1 MEEILVVVRYGLL
14 PPANEVWGKVI
25 SLQACVCPQER
36 EYLTRY
42 THPPTRGADTT
53 PPGADTPGT
62 RYTPRSTH
70 PQDQVLPTG
79 PGTPPT
85 QDQVHPPPGT
95 RYTPHLGPGTPPT
108 WDQVHPPGPGAP
120 PGPGTSPVGPGT
132 PPGTR
137 YNPQTRYTPL
147 REQVHPP
154 RTRYTPR
161 DQVHPPGTRYTPRDQ
176 VHPPLQSMLG
186 DMVNARAV
194 RILLECNLVHTKRL
208 CLLRR
213 RLYFGVLSRHTIM
226 CENTFLVIYLFI
238 SISAFDKMSH
248 LSFEKDDDS
257 NGHID
262 FITAASVRCDQC
274 QTC

>member
-42 THPPTRGADTT
+42 THPPPPPEEQTQSPQEQTPPRDQVHPPGPGT
-53 PPGADTPGT
+53 PPGAHPPG
-62 RYTPRSTH
+62 P
-70 PQDQVLPTG
+70 D
-79 PGTPPT
+79 TPPT
-85 QDQVHPPPGT
+85 QDQVNPPPET
-95 RYTPHLGPGTPPT
+95 RYTLQDQVHPPDQVHPL
-108 WDQVHPPGPGAP
+108 WDQVHPPGPGTP
-120 PGPGTSPVGPGT
+120 PRPGT
-132 PPGTR
+132 PPSGTR
-137 YNPQTRYTPL
+137 YIPQD
-147 REQVHPP
+147 QVHPP
-154 RTRYTPR
+154 P
-161 DQVHPPGTRYTPRDQ
+161 DQVHPPGTRYT
-176 VHPPLQSMLG
+176 PLQSMLG

-208 CLLRR
+208 WLLRR

>member
-1 MEEILVVVRYGLL
+1 MCLSTGEGVPDQVHTAPPPEE
-14 PPANEVWGKVI
+14 
-25 SLQACVCPQER
+25 Q
-36 EYLTRY
+36 
-42 THPPTRGADTT
+42 THPPPGDTHYSGPGT
-53 PPGADTPGT
+53 PPRT
-62 RYTPRSTH
+62 RYTPRSTP
-70 PQDQVLPTG
+70 PQDQIHPPPRTRY
-79 PGTPPT
+79 TPHLRTRYTP
-85 QDQVHPPPGT
+85 QDQVHPPDQVHPLWDQIHPPGT
-95 RYTPHLGPGTPPT
+95 RYTPQTRYTPLR
-108 WDQVHPPGPGAP
+108 DQVHPPGPGAP
-120 PGPGTSPVGPGT
+120 PGPGTSSLGPGT

-137 YNPQTRYTPL
+137 YIPQTRYTPL
-147 REQVHPP
+147 RDQVHPPGPGTPP

-161 DQVHPPGTRYTPRDQ
+161 DQVHPPEPGT
-176 VHPPLQSMLG
+176 PPLQSMLG

-213 RLYFGVLSRHTIM
+213 RLYFGVLSRHTII
-226 CENTFLVIYLFI
+226 CENTFLVVYLFI